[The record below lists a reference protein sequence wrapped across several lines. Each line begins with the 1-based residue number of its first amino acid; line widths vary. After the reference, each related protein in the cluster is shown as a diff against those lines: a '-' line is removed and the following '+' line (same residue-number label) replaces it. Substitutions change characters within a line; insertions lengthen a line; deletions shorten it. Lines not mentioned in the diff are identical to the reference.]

1 MNRINLFR
9 NPSFRNTAETLDSV
23 SCAKTHLAKSNFDT
37 AGALIFAALLI
48 ACSFTVG
55 CSSDQPK
62 SISSANPT
70 PIMQPVP
77 PAVTTSA
84 PAPAPV
90 QQVATKP
97 AHKKVV
103 RKAPATL
110 TYADKTSG
118 VSFQYPRK
126 YALKTGDAAN
136 ELVAS
141 GPVPMDFTQPGGM
154 ALAAVALPDSV
165 YPNSDLAS
173 AFFNVSVNKNV
184 TAEQCGEFSVPQ
196 PNPAAPADPAI
207 QATAQVSAPSV
218 SGQPMSKLPMSR
230 LMIGDLELQSTENT
244 ASGESGSG
252 TREATSK
259 YYHVFQNGACYEF
272 ALQDAT
278 NNPKAETSGETTP
291 ATETSTK
298 HIDREEVFK
307 RLEKILATVKINP
320 VVVPEFNTDVKA
332 NAQPGP
338 AQETPAQ

>member
-9 NPSFRNTAETLDSV
+9 TASFRNTAETLDSV

-37 AGALIFAALLI
+37 AGTLIFAALLI

-62 SISSANPT
+62 PISSANPT

-77 PAVTTSA
+77 PAVTT
-84 PAPAPV
+84 PAPV
-90 QQVATKP
+90 PMPMQQAAAKR
-97 AHKKVV
+97 ARKKVV
-103 RKAPATL
+103 RRAPATL

-184 TAEQCGEFSVPQ
+184 TADQCGEFSVPQ
-196 PNPAAPADPAI
+196 PNPASSAGPAI
-207 QATAQVSAPSV
+207 QATAQVSAPV
-218 SGQPMSKLPMSR
+218 SGQPMSK

-244 ASGESGSG
+244 ASGESGSA

-272 ALQDAT
+272 ALQVAT
-278 NNPKAETSGETTP
+278 NTPKAETSGETTI

-320 VVVPEFNTDVKA
+320 VVVPEINTEVKA
-332 NAQPGP
+332 NAQPAP

>member
-9 NPSFRNTAETLDSV
+9 TALFRNTAETLDSV

-62 SISSANPT
+62 PISSANPAPIAQAT
-70 PIMQPVP
+70 PL
-77 PAVTTSA
+77 AVTTSA
-84 PAPAPV
+84 PAPMPV
-90 QQVATKP
+90 QQAAAKP
-97 AHKKVV
+97 ARKKVV
-103 RKAPATL
+103 RRAPATL

-154 ALAAVALPDSV
+154 TLAAVALPDSV

-196 PNPAAPADPAI
+196 PNPAVPADPAI
-207 QATAQVSAPSV
+207 QATAQVSTPV
-218 SGQPMSKLPMSR
+218 SGQPMSK
-230 LMIGDLELQSTENT
+230 LMIGDLELQSTENK

-259 YYHVFQNGACYEF
+259 YYHVFQNVACYEF
-272 ALQDAT
+272 ALQVAT
-278 NNPKAETSGETTP
+278 NNPKAETSGETTS

-320 VVVPEFNTDVKA
+320 VVAPEVNTEVKA
-332 NAQPGP
+332 NAQPAP

>member
-1 MNRINLFR
+1 MNHINLLR
-9 NPSFRNTAETLDSV
+9 TASFRRTAETLDSI

-37 AGALIFAALLI
+37 TGTLIFAALLI
-48 ACSFTVG
+48 ACSLTVG
-55 CSSDQPK
+55 CSSDQIKP
-62 SISSANPT
+62 ISSANPT
-70 PIMQPVP
+70 PIMQPTTLD
-77 PAVTTSA
+77 VTT
-84 PAPAPV
+84 PAPV
-90 QQVATKP
+90 PVQQAAAKP
-97 AHKKVV
+97 ARKKVV

-126 YALKTGDAAN
+126 YALKTGDAAS

-154 ALAAVALPDSV
+154 ALAAVTLPDGV

-173 AFFNVSVNKNV
+173 AFFNVSMNKNV
-184 TAEQCGEFSVPQ
+184 TVEQCGEFSVPQ

-207 QATAQVSAPSV
+207 QATAQVSTPPA
-218 SGQPMSKLPMSR
+218 SGQPMSK
-230 LMIGDLELQSTENT
+230 LMIGDLELQSTEST
-244 ASGESGSG
+244 ASGENGRG

-272 ALQDAT
+272 ALQVAT

-291 ATETSTK
+291 ATEITTK
-298 HIDREEVFK
+298 HIDRGEVFK

-320 VVVPEFNTDVKA
+320 VVAPEVNTEVKA
-332 NAQPGP
+332 NALPAP

>member
-9 NPSFRNTAETLDSV
+9 TVSFRNTAETLNSV
-23 SCAKTHLAKSNFDT
+23 SCAKAHLAKSNFDAT
-37 AGALIFAALLI
+37 GALIFAALLI

-55 CSSDQPK
+55 CSREQPK
-62 SISSANPT
+62 PISSANPT
-70 PIMQPVP
+70 PVMPAP
-77 PAVTTSA
+77 PTATMPT

-90 QQVATKP
+90 QQADAKP
-97 AHKKVV
+97 VHKKVV

-126 YALKTGDAAN
+126 YALKTGDAAS

-141 GPVPMDFTQPGGM
+141 GPVPMDFTQPGGT

-165 YPNSDLAS
+165 YPNSDAAS
-173 AFFNVSVNKNV
+173 AFFNVSVNKSL
-184 TAEQCGEFSVPQ
+184 TADQCGEFSVPQ
-196 PNPAAPADPAI
+196 ANPAAPADPAI
-207 QATAQVSAPSV
+207 QATAQVSTAPV
-218 SGQPMSKLPMSR
+218 SGSPMSK

-244 ASGESGSG
+244 ASGENGGG

-259 YYHVFQNGACYEF
+259 YFHVFQNGACYEF
-272 ALQDAT
+272 ALQVAT
-278 NNPKAETSGETTP
+278 NNAKVETDPEKTTT
-291 ATETSTK
+291 TEATK
-298 HIDREEVFK
+298 HVDREEVFK

-320 VVVPEFNTDVKA
+320 VVVPEVNPEVKA
-332 NAQPGP
+332 NAQPAP